1 MTPRLWIALA
11 LAFLSGAQG
20 ATAQTPPVAPADT
33 PRVAAIEYSDWYGR
47 RLTIHRVA
55 SYTMLP
61 LFAAQYA
68 AGRQLL
74 NDPGDADW
82 ARRVHKPLAYGVG
95 ALFTV
100 NTVTGVW
107 NLWEARKDPEGRG
120 RRTAHALLM
129 LAGDAGFATTG
140 YLGNRAARH
149 GGDRELHRN
158 VALGSMAVAVT
169 GYLLMLPQLWE
180 D

>member
-47 RLTIHRVA
+47 RLAIHRAA

-61 LFAAQYA
+61 LFAA
-68 AGRQLL
+68 
-74 NDPGDADW
+74 P
-82 ARRVHKPLAYGVG
+82 YGVA

-107 NLWEARKDPEGRG
+107 NLWDARNDSEGRR

-129 LAGDAGFATTG
+129 LAGDAGFAATG

-169 GYLLMLPQLWE
+169 GYLLMLPQLRE